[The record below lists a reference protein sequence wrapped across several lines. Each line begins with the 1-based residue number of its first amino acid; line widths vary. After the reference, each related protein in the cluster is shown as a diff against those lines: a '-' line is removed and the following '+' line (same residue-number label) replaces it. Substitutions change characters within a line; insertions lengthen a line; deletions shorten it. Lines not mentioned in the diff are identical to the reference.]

1 MPLIAA
7 LPGSAAIGAGS
18 FDAEAPAIAHALP
31 RKDTETPMHFSL
43 SEEQAA
49 IQDTALTFAKE
60 RIAPH
65 AIEWDERS
73 HFPVDI
79 IRELAALG
87 MATIYVPEAK
97 GGAGLTRLDGALIME
112 ALAYGCPA
120 IAGYVSIHNMVAWMV
135 ARYAS
140 DAQIAAWM
148 PKLASMEWL
157 SSYCLTEPGAG
168 SDAAALQT
176 SARCG
181 GDHYVLNGSKQFIS
195 GAGASDFYFVFAR
208 TSEERA
214 NGISAFAVMK
224 GSPGLSFGA
233 NERKMGWNAQ
243 PTRQVIF
250 DNCKVPAANLIG
262 EEGRGF
268 RFAMSGL
275 DGGRI
280 NIGACSLGA
289 AWMALDKARGYML
302 ERAAFG
308 RPIADLQALQFKIA
322 DMATELEAARL
333 MIYRAADAID
343 RADPQAGM
351 YSAMGKR
358 LATDLGFKVCNEA
371 LQIHGGYGYL
381 RDYGLEKLVR
391 DLRVHQILEGTN
403 EIMRVVIS
411 RKVLGGNRG

>member
-1 MPLIAA
+1 
-7 LPGSAAIGAGS
+7 
-18 FDAEAPAIAHALP
+18 
-31 RKDTETPMHFSL
+31 MHFAL
-43 SEEQAA
+43 TEEQAA

-60 RIAPH
+60 RIAPR
-65 AIEWDERS
+65 AAEWDETS
-73 HFPVDI
+73 HFPVDVI
-79 IRELAALG
+79 KETAALG
-87 MATIYVPEAK
+87 MATIYVPAEQ
-97 GGAGLTRLDGALIME
+97 GGSGLSRLDGALIME

-120 IAGYVSIHNMVAWMV
+120 ISGYISIHNMVAWMV
-135 ARYAS
+135 AKYGS
-140 DAQIAAWM
+140 QAQVAAWM
-148 PKLASMEWL
+148 PKLASMDWL

-176 SARCG
+176 SAKRF
-181 GDHYVLNGSKQFIS
+181 GDTYALNGTKQFIS
-195 GAGASDFYFVFAR
+195 GAGAADFYFVFAR
-208 TSEERA
+208 TGGEGA
-214 NGISAFAVMK
+214 GGISAFAVMK
-224 GSPGLSFGA
+224 DAPGLSFGA
-233 NERKMGWNAQ
+233 LEKKMGWNAQ

-250 DNCKVPAANLIG
+250 ENCKVPAASRIG
-262 EEGRGF
+262 EEGQGF
-268 RFAMSGL
+268 KFAMSGL

-289 AWMALDKARGYML
+289 AWAALDKARQYMV
-302 ERAAFG
+302 ERKAFG
-308 RPIADLQALQFKIA
+308 RRIADFQALQFKIA

-343 RADPQAGM
+343 RADPQASM
-351 YSAMGKR
+351 YSAMAKR
-358 LATDLGFKVCNEA
+358 LATDFGFEVCNAA

>member
-1 MPLIAA
+1 
-7 LPGSAAIGAGS
+7 
-18 FDAEAPAIAHALP
+18 
-31 RKDTETPMHFSL
+31 MHFAL
-43 SEEQAA
+43 TEEQAA

-65 AIEWDERS
+65 AAEWDETS
-73 HFPVDI
+73 HFPVDVI
-79 IRELAALG
+79 KETAALG
-87 MATIYVPEAK
+87 MATIYVPAEQ
-97 GGAGLTRLDGALIME
+97 GGSGLSRLDGALIME
-112 ALAYGCPA
+112 ALAYGCPS
-120 IAGYVSIHNMVAWMV
+120 IAGYISIHNMVAWMV
-135 ARYAS
+135 AKYGS
-140 DAQIAAWM
+140 EAQIKDWM
-148 PKLASMEWL
+148 PKLAAMDWL

-176 SARCG
+176 SAKRS
-181 GDHYVLNGSKQFIS
+181 GDTYVLDGTKQFIS
-195 GAGASDFYFVFAR
+195 GAGAADFYFVFAR
-208 TSEERA
+208 TGGEGA

-224 GSPGLSFGA
+224 DTPGLSFGA
-233 NERKMGWNAQ
+233 LEKKMGWNAQ

-250 DNCKVPAANLIG
+250 ESCKVPAANRIG
-262 EEGRGF
+262 AEGQGF
-268 RFAMSGL
+268 KFAMSGL

-289 AWMALDKARGYML
+289 AWAALDKARQYVL
-302 ERAAFG
+302 ERKAFG
-308 RPIADLQALQFKIA
+308 RQIAEFQALQFKIA

-343 RADPQAGM
+343 RADPQASM
-351 YSAMGKR
+351 YSAMAKR
-358 LATDLGFKVCNEA
+358 LATDFGFEVCNAA

-381 RDYGLEKLVR
+381 KDYGLEKLVR